1 MGECGIIDLDF
12 IISMQPETISETG
25 FDGREY
31 FVTTAEM
38 AKNPVMNVLMHPGL
52 NWDRDLMFA
61 QSAKIVISSK
71 DAIATSAFS
80 K

>member
-1 MGECGIIDLDF
+1 
-12 IISMQPETISETG
+12 
-25 FDGREY
+25 
-31 FVTTAEM
+31 M